1 MIATPKGNR
10 EQVEAAPV
18 HMKEEFSSPSHRA
31 TGTAAA
37 VFVLIAAILLGIG
50 WWYYRA
56 ETDEITRDKY
66 QTLAA
71 IGELKA
77 QQIQEWRHER
87 LSESKRMAEDGLLL
101 GALGKSLGAPG
112 DKGLRKQLASCLKL
126 ELSDPD
132 HAHTLI
138 FDPEGN
144 LIAAN
149 DDDAGVAT
157 DATRRAMHD
166 AVGTNQPVFSDFYR
180 ASAGPVHIDIAAPVH
195 DEGGRLLAVLILRHK
210 ADSYLFPL
218 LRSWPV
224 PSRSAETLLIQ
235 REGDKAL
242 FVNDLRY
249 QNHPALSLNIPLTD
263 TRVPAVQAILGKQGI
278 FEGRDYRGVEVLSDL
293 LPVHGSPWFIEPKVD
308 SEEILAEARARATL
322 ILIIVGLFV
331 LLAAGLIIGFFR
343 LRQVRMLAGL
353 LEAERQRA
361 NALEVAQAVL
371 ERHRDI
377 IQTASE
383 GYCLVDM
390 QGRIQ
395 EVNDAFCAMNGYSEQ
410 ELLSMAI
417 SDLEADMSPPAI
429 GATIH
434 LITALGQH
442 RFESRHRRK
451 DGGVIDVEANVQHRP
466 SENLIVSFI
475 HDITER
481 KKIERALQD
490 AETIAREKTALL
502 ESIIESPEGVVIFAL
517 DNSYRYLEFTS
528 THKATMKK
536 IWGREIAAGMNMLDV
551 ISDPGQREK
560 AKRNFDRTMRGER
573 LLLVEEYGDEALHR
587 SCYESRYSPIM
598 DANGKATG
606 LTVFVIDVSDRV
618 RAEAEVKK
626 SEAKFRTIIESS
638 PVAMTGLDSRMN
650 ATFLNPEFVRLFGY
664 TTEELPT
671 ISQWW
676 TNAYPDP
683 EYRKSVADAWQVELD
698 RAKQS
703 GKPIPPVEV
712 TVRCKDGID
721 KVVVIS
727 TAPLSDA
734 PEDGYVVSIVD
745 VTGRKQA
752 EQKLVRSER
761 LLRESQETA
770 RVGYYINTLATGLWE
785 SSPTLDNIFGI
796 DRDFVRDTAGWSNLM
811 HPDDREKTVG
821 YFLRIIANR
830 ESFRMDYRIIRLSDG
845 ELRWMAGYGNFEY
858 DDSGKPVRLVGC
870 IQDITERKVAEE
882 DLRAKSEALSKANE
896 ELKAHIRLAREL
908 AGKAEA
914 ATHAKSEFLAVMS
927 HELRT
932 PLNGVLGFAEI
943 LASTKLDG
951 EQQDFVQTIRD
962 SGEHLLGIVNDILD
976 FSSIE
981 KDSMRLES
989 APVFIS
995 NLMDVSVA
1003 AIRKTAADKGLEF
1016 RCETAPG
1023 VPEQITGDARRIRQI
1038 LINLL
1043 GNAVKFTPQGE
1054 VVLRVAP
1061 AVDGDRKCL
1070 DFSIADTGIGI
1081 PPETLERLFKPF
1093 VQADS
1098 SLHRSFDGAGLGLAI
1113 SLRLAEMM
1121 GGTIAV
1127 SSISGKGSTFTFR
1140 LPLESGA
1147 LPPIAPAARELPP
1160 AVPPVGGL
1168 VLVVED
1174 DPMNSLLAGK
1184 FLESIGMRVDFAAN
1198 GMDALAAFAPK
1209 KYAAIFMD
1217 MQMPVMNGMEATIR
1231 IRGIEAG
1238 TGTRVPIIAL
1248 TANVMPGDRE
1258 RCLAASMDDV
1268 LTKPFKKDEMAAKV
1282 ALFAC

>member
-1 MIATPKGNR
+1 MTDI
-10 EQVEAAPV
+10 
-18 HMKEEFSSPSHRA
+18 SPQNHRA
-31 TGTAAA
+31 TGTAVA
-37 VFVLIAAILLGIG
+37 VFVIIAAILLGLG
-50 WWYYRA
+50 WWYYRV

-77 QQIQEWRHER
+77 QQIQQWRSEH
-87 LSESKRMAEDGLLL
+87 LSEASRMAEDLLL
-101 GALGKSLGAPG
+101 VGAIEKSLGAPG
-112 DKGLRKQLASCLKL
+112 DESLRKQLASCLKM

-132 HAHTLI
+132 HADTLI

-144 LIAAN
+144 LLATN
-149 DDDAGVAT
+149 DAAGVAS
-157 DATRRAMHD
+157 DATRQAMRD
-166 AVGTNQPVFSDFYR
+166 AIGTNRAVFSDFYR
-180 ASAGPVHIDIAAPVH
+180 IPAGVVHIDIAAPVH
-195 DEGGRLLAVLILRHK
+195 DESGRLLAALILRHK

-218 LRSWPV
+218 LRSWPI

-242 FVNDLRY
+242 FVNDLQF
-249 QNHPALSLNIPLTD
+249 QNHPALSLRIPLTD
-263 TRVPAVQAILGKQGI
+263 TWVPAVQAILGKQGI

-293 LPVHGSPWFIEPKVD
+293 LPVHGSPWFIEAKVD
-308 SEEILAEARARATL
+308 SEEILAEARVRATL
-322 ILIIVGLFV
+322 ILLVVGSFV
-331 LLAAGLIIGFFR
+331 LLAAGLIIAFFR
-343 LRQVRMLAGL
+343 LRQARILAGR

-361 NALEVAQAVL
+361 DALEVAQTVL

-377 IQTASE
+377 IQTASD

-390 QGRIQ
+390 QGRIL
-395 EVNDAFCAMNGYSEQ
+395 EVNQAFCDMNGYSEQ
-410 ELLSMAI
+410 ELLAMAI
-417 SDLEADMSPPAI
+417 SDLETDMLPEVIA
-429 GATIH
+429 ANIH
-434 LITALGQH
+434 LITTVGQL
-442 RFESRHRRK
+442 RFESRHRCK
-451 DGGVIDVEANVQHRP
+451 DGRIIAVEVNVQHRP
-466 SENLIVSFI
+466 SEGVMVAFH

-481 KKIERALQD
+481 KKHEEALRK
-490 AETIAREKTALL
+490 AETIASEKTALL
-502 ESIIESPEGVVIFAL
+502 ESIIESPESVVIFAL
-517 DNSYRYLEFTS
+517 DTSYRYLEFTS
-528 THKATMKK
+528 AHKATMKQ
-536 IWGREIAAGMNMLDV
+536 IWDKDIEVGMNMLDV
-551 ISDPGQREK
+551 ISDPGEREK
-560 AKRNFDRTMRGER
+560 AKRNFDRALRGES
-573 LLLVEEYGDEALHR
+573 LLLVEEYGDPSLHR
-587 SCYESRYSPIM
+587 SCYENRYSPIM
-598 DANGKATG
+598 GAGREVTG
-606 LTVFVIDVSDRV
+606 LTVFVIDISDRI
-618 RAEAEVKK
+618 RAEADVKR
-626 SEAKFRTIIESS
+626 SEAKIREIIESS
-638 PVAMTGLDSRMN
+638 PVAMVGIDSQGSS
-650 ATFLNPEFVRLFGY
+650 TFLNPEFVRLFGY
-664 TTEELPT
+664 TSEDLPT

-676 TNAYPDP
+676 TKAYPDP
-683 EYRKSVADAWQVELD
+683 EYRKSMADAWQAEQD

-703 GKPIPPVEV
+703 GEPISPMEV
-712 TVRCKDGID
+712 TVRCKDGTD
-721 KVVVIS
+721 KDVVIS

-734 PEDGYVVSIVD
+734 PDDGYVVSLID
-745 VTGRKQA
+745 ITGRKQA

-761 LLRESQETA
+761 LLSESQKTA

-785 SSPTLDNIFGI
+785 SSPILDEIFGI
-796 DRDFVRDTAGWSNLM
+796 DQDFVRDTDGWGSLM
-811 HPDDREKTVG
+811 HRDDREKIVE
-821 YFLRIIANR
+821 YFIRIIANR
-830 ESFRMDYRIIRLSDG
+830 EPFRMDYRIIRPSDG
-845 ELRWMAGYGNFEY
+845 ELRWMAGYGDFEY
-858 DDSGKPVRLVGC
+858 DDSGKAVRLVGC

-882 DLRAKSEALSKANE
+882 DLRAKSEEVTKANE
-896 ELKAHIRLAREL
+896 ELKANIQLAREL

-914 ATHAKSEFLAVMS
+914 ATRAKSEFLAVMS

-943 LASTKLDG
+943 LASTELDG
-951 EQQDFVQTIRD
+951 EQQDFVRTIRD
-962 SGEHLLGIVNDILD
+962 SGEHLLGLVNDILD

-981 KDSMRLES
+981 KGSMRLEP
-989 APVFIS
+989 APVLIS
-995 NLMDVSVA
+995 NLVEASSA
-1003 AIRKTAADKGLEF
+1003 AVRKTAADKGLEF
-1016 RCETAPG
+1016 RYEAASG
-1023 VPEQITGDARRIRQI
+1023 VPEQILGDARRIRQI

-1043 GNAVKFTPQGE
+1043 GNAVKFTSTGS

-1061 AVDGDRKCL
+1061 AAGGGRKSL

-1081 PPETLERLFKPF
+1081 PPETLARLFKPF

-1113 SLRLAEMM
+1113 SLRLAEIM
-1121 GGTIAV
+1121 GGAITVA
-1127 SSISGKGSTFTFR
+1127 STPEKGSTFTFR
-1140 LPLESGA
+1140 LPLESKA
-1147 LPPIAPAARELPP
+1147 LPPGAPAAGVLPP
-1160 AVPPVGGL
+1160 AVPQAGGL